1 MMKKIHFNQL
11 KFKKWSSILLIIS
24 LIFILFGSFEIIDFG
39 YEKTNRIITS
49 LGFLIQVIF
58 YSKKFFYK
66 NYVEWNK
73 IGMNIR
79 LNKFIGKS
87 IEFDNIKKIE
97 LEKNSLKIIE
107 KSGLEKKF
115 EIQNIEDND
124 VEKLIKIIKQNS
136 GIETNGF
143 STN

>member
-1 MMKKIHFNQL
+1 MKKIHFNQL

-24 LIFILFGSFEIIDFG
+24 IIFILFGSFEIIDFG
-39 YEKTNRIITS
+39 YKKTNRIITS

-87 IEFDNIKKIE
+87 IEFDNIKKLE
-97 LEKNSLKIIE
+97 LEKYSLKIIE